1 LHAACIEGKVE
12 AVKLLLEKGA
22 NVELTNIVRERE
34 KSCGVDTFYSRDI

>member
-22 NVELTNIVRERE
+22 DVELTNIVRERGE
-34 KSCGVDTFYSRDI
+34 ELWG